1 MSEAGG
7 LPFWCHAYVLPL
19 GRATLRSMCSWVGH
33 IRGPLGAGLT
43 ALLNRTCIDSAC
55 MRQATSVV
63 PFLHIVLAACVCF
76 MHILRSVV
84 FCSLLTWFAFG
95 GPRWWNPNVRVVTSS
110 PPGLSSLLLFR
121 GFLGLALA
129 NVLTPVVLEK
139 VNMWSPQACGTGGK
153 HPTCKQPAPVVSGVG
168 CAWKTR
174 HMNRAAHKP
183 CGTGGRLGKVS
194 YLLCFAFPGDCRML
208 PSMLM
213 FTQAPLWWGVVP
225 K

>member
-1 MSEAGG
+1 MPCVCVAPWARLSA
-7 LPFWCHAYVLPL
+7 LHVLL
-19 GRATLRSMCSWVGH
+19 GWTHTRPSW
-33 IRGPLGAGLT
+33 RRT
-43 ALLNRTCIDSAC
+43 ALLNRTCIRSAC

-63 PFLHIVLAACVCF
+63 PSLHIMLAACICF
-76 MHILRSVV
+76 YFAWC
-84 FCSLLTWFAFG
+84 FCSLQTWFAFG

-129 NVLTPVVLEK
+129 NVLTPVVLKEK

-153 HPTCKQPAPVVSGVG
+153 HPICKQPAPVVLPGVG

-174 HMNRAAHKP
+174 HMNRGAHKP

-194 YLLCFAFPGDCRML
+194 YLLCFAFPGDCCMLQSMRML
-208 PSMLM
+208 
-213 FTQAPLWWGVVP
+213 TQAPLWWGGVP